1 MKINLNKL
9 KVGDLIRMPIEKLT
23 YKDNI
28 RIDVET
34 KNSPLG
40 PLMSDIRQN
49 GLLQSIGVAL
59 DTNEDKIILVHG
71 NRRTEAC
78 RKLGHK
84 NIDARIV
91 GINLTDQEFSSLNLS
106 ENFHRTDN
114 TVMEMGREFKKQAD
128 EFNMSISEIAARN
141 SIPAN
146 TVQIALNLYRE
157 VPEEFMKD
165 IEFSKPGVPKKGKI
179 SSGAAASIIAG
190 RNFTAGDRFKL
201 FEKTR
206 RDELPSHKIK
216 LISQM
221 KDAGMSV
228 DDAVKK
234 AKNYTQKGCTI
245 VVSIDGLDK
254 IEKDV
259 RFNSWADYVRKVL
272 RGEIKPDTS
281 IF

>member
-1 MKINLNKL
+1 MKIKL
-9 KVGDLIRMPIEKLT
+9 KNLKIGDLMRIPISDLT

-34 KNSPLG
+34 KNEPIG

-49 GLLQSIGVAL
+49 GLLQAIGVAL
-59 DTNEDKIILVHG
+59 DLDKKEVILVHG

-78 RKLGHK
+78 RKLGHTY
-84 NIDARIV
+84 IDARVV
-91 GINLTDQEFSSLNLS
+91 GIDLSDQDFASLNLS
-106 ENFHRTDN
+106 ENFHRSDN
-114 TVMEMGREFKKQAD
+114 TPMEMGKAFKHYAD
-128 EFNMSISEIAARN
+128 DFGMSISEIAARN

-146 TVQIALNLYRE
+146 TVQVALSLYRE

-179 SSGAAASIIAG
+179 SSGAAASIVAG
-190 RNFTAGDRFKL
+190 RNFTDGDRKKL

-221 KDAGMSV
+221 KDMGMSIG
-228 DDAVKK
+228 DAVKK
-234 AKNYTQKGCTI
+234 ANDYTQKGCTI
-245 VVSIDGLDK
+245 VVSTTGLQK
-254 IEKDV
+254 IEDDS
-259 RFNSWADYVRKVL
+259 RFSSWADYVRKVL
-272 RGEIKPDTS
+272 RGEIKPDKN